1 MKDLSAID
9 FKDNV
14 RYVVRRYLK
23 TLGIKVPKQKSS
35 KSQVSHLRS
44 NAMICELNASNQ
56 IHSFFLQYQVLTVI
70 SFAKN

>member
-35 KSQVSHLRS
+35 KPQVSLLRS
-44 NAMICELNASNQ
+44 MQ
-56 IHSFFLQYQVLTVI
+56 
-70 SFAKN
+70 